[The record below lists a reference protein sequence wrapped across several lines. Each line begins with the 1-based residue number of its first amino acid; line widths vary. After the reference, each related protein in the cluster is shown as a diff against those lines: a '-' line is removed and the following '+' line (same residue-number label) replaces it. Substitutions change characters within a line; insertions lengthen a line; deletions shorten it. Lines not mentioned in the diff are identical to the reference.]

1 MSEQGIEFTPPIST
15 LEIGEKKLHLTIVGK
30 SEASPEHPNHN
41 EDSFFIL
48 GRKAVGVFDGVGG
61 MESGEKAATD
71 ACNFILEKLKTI
83 QEPSFLSDV
92 LTEANAKLAENYER
106 SGTTASIVFLEGD
119 KPTVVNVGDSR
130 VYHLKIREGKL
141 SQITLDDNQIRK
153 MYPDEQK
160 ARAMQLKL
168 NNTTNLGALSEQ
180 ELMLFSKRNVITQC
194 LGSGEIAPRIYTIE
208 NFAPGDIILVCT
220 DGISDNLT
228 DLQIQEIL
236 LHHQNSPQDAVNHL
250 IEKAEEIS
258 KLGKERNPRS
268 KKDDMTAVVI
278 KAEESESKQKAGPGE
293 TVRESLS
300 KQEKE
305 EQRTL
310 QAGDIVRVQRSSGKI
325 EEGWK
330 IIAIDEQRNKAVV
343 VSPDYQLQ
351 KTIPLEKLLRL
362 NHASPSD
369 IPNAE
374 NFPELFCILKQ
385 IGGLSGTQKFY
396 TPEELEKIINDVI
409 AGNVAGIRGVTRTAG
424 LRETVIRL
432 LSKQTEQKAGLRE
445 TVRRLFSKQK
455 KKVRV

>member
-1 MSEQGIEFTPPIST
+1 MSEQGIEFTPPIPT
-15 LEIGEKKLHLTIVGK
+15 PEIGEKNLHLTIVGR

-48 GRKAVGVFDGVGG
+48 GRKAVGVFDGIGG

-71 ACNFILEKLKTI
+71 ACNFIFEKLKTI
-83 QEPSFLSDV
+83 QEPRLLSDV
-92 LTEANAKLAENYER
+92 LTEANAKLAEKYER

-130 VYHLKIREGKL
+130 VYHLKISEGKL
-141 SQITLDDNQIRK
+141 SQITLDDNLIRER
-153 MYPDEQK
+153 YSNEK
-160 ARAMQLKL
+160 ASREIQAKL
-168 NNTTNLGALSEQ
+168 NNTTNLKDLSEQ
-180 ELMLFSKRNVITQC
+180 ELNLFLKRNKITQY
-194 LGSGEIAPRIYTIE
+194 LGMGEITPRVYTIE

-228 DLQIQEIL
+228 DRQIQKIL
-236 LHHQNSPQDAVNHL
+236 LDNKDNPQNAVESL
-250 IEKAEEIS
+250 IEKAKSIS
-258 KLGKERNPRS
+258 NEGKTNNPRS

-278 KAEESESKQKAGPGE
+278 KAEESELKQKAGLRE

-305 EQRTL
+305 QRTL
-310 QAGDIVRVQRSSGKI
+310 KAGDKVRVQRSNGDI
-325 EEGWK
+325 EEEWK
-330 IIAIDEQRNKAVV
+330 IIAIDDQSNKAVV
-343 VSPDYQLQ
+343 VSPDDRLQ

-362 NHASPSD
+362 NHALPSD
-369 IPNAE
+369 IPNVE
-374 NFPELFCILKQ
+374 NFQELFCILKQ

-409 AGNVAGIRGVTRTAG
+409 AGNAEIREVTRTAG

-432 LSKQTEQKAGLRE
+432 LSKQK
-445 TVRRLFSKQK
+445 
-455 KKVRV
+455 